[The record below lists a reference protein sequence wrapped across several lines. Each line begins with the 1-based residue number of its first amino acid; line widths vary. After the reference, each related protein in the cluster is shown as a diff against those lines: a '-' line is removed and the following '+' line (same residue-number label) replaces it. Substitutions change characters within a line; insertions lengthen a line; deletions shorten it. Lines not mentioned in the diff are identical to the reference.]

1 MRVKIAGTGSCLP
14 RLRVTNDDLGRI
26 MDTSDAWIRSRT
38 GIGARHIAVEET
50 TTGMSA
56 AAARQALEEAGI
68 QPEELDL
75 IIAATLTPDHIVPPL
90 SCEVQRELGA
100 VNAAA
105 YDLCAAC
112 SGFVFAL
119 NTAQAYIQSGM
130 YRKILIIGAETLSK
144 LLDWTDRSTCVLFGD
159 GAGAAVVTAE
169 EQGTFTGVQG
179 SDGAKGEVLSCGGRP
194 QTHPFMRQKADSVA
208 AGCQAHVDDAKHQ
221 AGVGNTGCQAGVVC
235 ADSER
240 NLESGSRA
248 GYPYVQMN
256 GQEVYKF
263 AVRTV
268 PKCIGQVLEQAQWQ
282 PQDISLFLL
291 HQANQRIIEAVAKRL
306 RQPMEKFPVC
316 LEECGN
322 ISAASVP
329 ILLDRVH
336 KEGRLQRGDR
346 IVLAGFGAGLTWGAV
361 ALTW

>member
-14 RLRVTNDDLGRI
+14 RLRVTNDDLGAM

-50 TTGMSA
+50 TTGMSVE
-56 AAARQALEEAGI
+56 AARQALEEAGMK
-68 QPEELDL
+68 PEELEL
-75 IIAATLTPDHIVPPL
+75 VIAATLTPDHVLPPL

-100 VNAAA
+100 VHAAA

-144 LLDWTDRSTCVLFGD
+144 LMDWTDRSTCVLFGD
-159 GAGAAVVTAE
+159 GAGAAVITAGE
-169 EQGTFTGVQG
+169 EGVFAGTQG
-179 SDGAKGEVLSCGGRP
+179 SDGAKGDVLSCGGRP
-194 QTHPFMRQKADSVA
+194 LEHPFQRKEAEAV
-208 AGCQAHVDDAKHQ
+208 H
-221 AGVGNTGCQAGVVC
+221 
-235 ADSER
+235 
-240 NLESGSRA
+240 
-248 GYPYVQMN
+248 PYVKMN

-268 PKCIGQVLEQAQWQ
+268 PKCISQVLEQAQWQ

-291 HQANQRIIEAVAKRL
+291 HQANQRIIEAVAKRI

-329 ILLDRVH
+329 VLLDRVN

-346 IVLAGFGAGLTWGAV
+346 IVLAGFGAGLTWGAA